1 MGSAEVRAEPEPLTT
16 MRVLG
21 MDGADQFDNK
31 SQRET
36 LDLMLKRD
44 PVTAKQLNDHIGTLP
59 ALTLNEPV
67 VSFRGELDSISKGSK
82 LSFTEQIKE
91 TAGAWALDLA
101 VGAPLALSPSAM
113 VYRGSLVGITGLNM
127 MNSRVLVDSIQ
138 TERESSKI
146 KERFQS
152 ELGPQTVKSIESQCV
167 PSKVDKTRT
176 YLYNMAEHG
185 AVGVISGGVAS
196 PFTAGLSLPV
206 MTMAGLGNGALHAR
220 TSLALQQSKC
230 EVKEMREKL
239 LKW

>member
-101 VGAPLALSPSAM
+101 RWSSFSSLSFCD
-113 VYRGSLVGITGLNM
+113 GL
-127 MNSRVLVDSIQ
+127 
-138 TERESSKI
+138 
-146 KERFQS
+146 
-152 ELGPQTVKSIESQCV
+152 
-167 PSKVDKTRT
+167 
-176 YLYNMAEHG
+176 
-185 AVGVISGGVAS
+185 
-196 PFTAGLSLPV
+196 
-206 MTMAGLGNGALHAR
+206 
-220 TSLALQQSKC
+220 
-230 EVKEMREKL
+230 
-239 LKW
+239 